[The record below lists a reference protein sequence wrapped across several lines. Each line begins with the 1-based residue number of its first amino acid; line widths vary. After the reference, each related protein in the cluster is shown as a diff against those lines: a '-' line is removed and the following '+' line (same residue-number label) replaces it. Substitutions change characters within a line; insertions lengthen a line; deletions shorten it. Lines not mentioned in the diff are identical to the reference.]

1 MSCHNDVVIF
11 VTIEITVQRQ
21 PFAFGIPIDSSIR
34 TLSPSSE
41 SWKARGRRAP
51 RLYAK
56 TTKDNLTI
64 ESYLYDHLITT
75 IKHPSRYRA
84 RWTRFEIIPKTAR
97 AKTGWVQSISD
108 FAHRSF
114 LLSMEKQL
122 HQNTLFMQAHL
133 TVVILLFPR
142 VTEKEHVIV
151 IVKSY
156 SVWNTAHSFFSG
168 MNVCVIDGLWNSGT
182 P

>member
-1 MSCHNDVVIF
+1 
-11 VTIEITVQRQ
+11 
-21 PFAFGIPIDSSIR
+21 
-34 TLSPSSE
+34 
-41 SWKARGRRAP
+41 
-51 RLYAK
+51 
-56 TTKDNLTI
+56 
-64 ESYLYDHLITT
+64 
-75 IKHPSRYRA
+75 
-84 RWTRFEIIPKTAR
+84 
-97 AKTGWVQSISD
+97 
-108 FAHRSF
+108 
-114 LLSMEKQL
+114 MEKQL